1 MHIEW
6 VVEYVLNAYLTR
18 SKECMPV
25 IESLASTVDP
35 NHSVLANMVKPT
47 TLHSTLLTLLSAVS
61 CLLSTL
67 LVTHNTGAQPN
78 PTLTM
83 RVYVY
88 VYVYVCWL

>member
-35 NHSVLANMVKPT
+35 NHSVLANMVT
-47 TLHSTLLTLLSAVS
+47 TLQYTAHYSHCYLLSHVY
-61 CLLSTL
+61 CLLYSSRTTL
-67 LVTHNTGAQPN
+67 EPN
-78 PTLTM
+78 RT
-83 RVYVY
+83 RH
-88 VYVYVCWL
+88 